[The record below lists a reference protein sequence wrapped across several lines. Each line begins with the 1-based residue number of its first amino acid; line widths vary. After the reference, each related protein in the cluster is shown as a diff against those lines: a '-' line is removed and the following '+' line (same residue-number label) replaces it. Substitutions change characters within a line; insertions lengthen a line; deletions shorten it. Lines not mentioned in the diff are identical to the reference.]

1 MGKWLQ
7 TWSLKLTSMISKF
20 KKKLRIIE
28 AENGQ
33 MIKNSQIVIVLSS
46 LFP

>member
-1 MGKWLQ
+1 
-7 TWSLKLTSMISKF
+7 MISKF

-33 MIKNSQIVIVLSS
+33 MITNMVTKINVDDLKI
-46 LFP
+46 